1 MNPKD
6 AAARDRCPL
15 DLIPGPAMLAT
26 AWALKNGA
34 DKYGAFNWRSQP
46 IKASN
51 YLAAAERHIKAWQ
64 DGERSAPDS
73 GVHHIAHAVAGLMIL
88 LDAEACGTLID
99 DRPPPCRSAPDVR

>member
-1 MNPKD
+1 VNPKD

-15 DLIPGPAMLAT
+15 DLIPGPAMLAA
-26 AWALKNGA
+26 AWALKDGA
-34 DKYGAFNWRSQP
+34 DKYGPFNWRSVP

-51 YLAAAERHIKAWQ
+51 YQAAAERHIKAWQ
-64 DGERSAPDS
+64 DGERSASDS
-73 GVHHIAHAVAGLMIL
+73 GVHHIAHAIAGLMIL